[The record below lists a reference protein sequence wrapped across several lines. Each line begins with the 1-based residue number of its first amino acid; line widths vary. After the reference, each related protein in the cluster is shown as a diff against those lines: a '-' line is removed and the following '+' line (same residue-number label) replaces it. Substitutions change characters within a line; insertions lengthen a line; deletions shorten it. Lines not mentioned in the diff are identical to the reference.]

1 MDRITLPS
9 GKTYDAFF
17 AGESLS
23 TGNFNA
29 KLMPEEDV
37 AQIVA
42 DFSGVSE
49 IMVESPNIAP
59 VVYAGYTHFEALR
72 RLSDGILI
80 KLSKDDA
87 DG

>member
-23 TGNFNA
+23 TGNFIA

-37 AQIVA
+37 TQIVA
-42 DFSGVSE
+42 DFSDVAE
-49 IMVESPNIAP
+49 IVVESPDLAP
-59 VVYAGYTHFEALR
+59 VTYIGYTHFEALR

-87 DG
+87 HG